1 MTKIQIFQPSSSLAK
16 KVTLVDDETTKNA
29 IKQAENF
36 METQEINYPTWLD
49 DDLKNLKNTFKKINP
64 NSNNQQKNLLNDIFK
79 ISLEIKGQGGS
90 YGYPLISYVADNI
103 CTLLDSIP
111 KISSKDIEIIRIHID
126 LLSII
131 AKNRI
136 KDIPNNQKTKQI
148 LNGLDKI
155 IKNRIKSL
163 NLST

>member
-64 NSNNQQKNLLNDIFK
+64 NSNNQPKNLLNDIFK

>member
-36 METQEINYPTWLD
+36 METQKINYPAWLD

-79 ISLEIKGQGGS
+79 ISLEIKGQGGT

-103 CTLLDSIP
+103 CTLLDSVS
-111 KISSKDIEIIRIHID
+111 KISKEDIEIIRIHID

>member
-36 METQEINYPTWLD
+36 METQEINYPAWLD

-64 NSNNQQKNLLNDIFK
+64 NSNNQPKNLLNDIFK

-103 CTLLDSIP
+103 CTLLDSVS
-111 KISSKDIEIIRIHID
+111 KISKEDIEIIRIHID
-126 LLSII
+126 VLSII

>member
-49 DDLKNLKNTFKKINP
+49 DDLKNLKNTFKKINS
-64 NSNNQQKNLLNDIFK
+64 NSNNQPKNLLNDIFK